1 MPARDYGYQLVHY
14 CRRAIAYTDNGLT
27 VPIGTLPSGSLIV
40 RQISGVNIHTA
51 FNGGATNTISIGAS
65 NDVNTDNFATSL
77 ALGSVGWVVLD
88 ENPTALLTVETTMV
102 GLVTSTASA
111 SAGAAEVLIAYAP
124 DNDM

>member
-14 CRRAIAYTDNGLT
+14 CRKGIVFNDHGLT
-27 VPIGTLPSGSLIV
+27 VPIGTLPINAVVL

-51 FNGGATNTISIGAS
+51 FNSGVANTLNIGAS
-65 NDVNTDNFATSL
+65 TDSGTNNFATDL

-102 GLVTSTASA
+102 GLVACSA
-111 SAGAAEVLIAYAP
+111 ATAGAAEILIAYAP